1 MSRTSKILTTV
12 LLTLVLA
19 ALAVPVGIYL
29 APVFSPAGAGQSA
42 AAASLPASQQ
52 LPTAL
57 STLKGIDPLSGNA
70 PIPDPALLSQQL
82 ESTLVAQGG
91 GDFTALVQDAA
102 SGQVLYSRNASAPRI
117 PASNLK
123 LLTAVAALKNLGAEK
138 RLSTKVLSGADANS
152 IVLQAGGDVLLGKDA
167 SQPGKTVGH
176 AGVAT
181 LAAQTAAALKAAGVS
196 GPVSI
201 SVDDT
206 LFTGPALDQNWLPA
220 DVDAGEI
227 APVFPMALYG
237 ARLDPDVSVGPRPQ
251 DSPMSVAAVFA
262 AQLKSDGVQ
271 VGSSVQRAKAGD
283 GARTLA
289 AVDSA
294 TVAEQV
300 EYMLQASD
308 NYVAETMGRLTAL
321 AMKKDGSFTGA
332 TAAVKETIGSLG
344 VDTDGLVMGDSC
356 GLAVNDRVSA
366 EQLTRVVNV
375 MLTNPSQD
383 IRQAVLGLPIAG
395 LSGTLGDRYIDRTTV
410 GGAGLVRAKTG
421 TLNAVLS
428 LSGYVVDTDG
438 RLLVFSFIGND
449 FSAGSEQAK
458 PAIDKA
464 ATILAGCG
472 CSG

>member
-1 MSRTSKILTTV
+1 MSRTSKVLTAV
-12 LLTLVLA
+12 LLVLVLA
-19 ALAVPVGIYL
+19 ALAVPVGMNL
-29 APVFSPAGAGQSA
+29 ASVFGSTSPAQSA
-42 AAASLPASQQ
+42 PANRLPAAQQ
-52 LPTAL
+52 LPTSL
-57 STLKGIDPLSGNA
+57 STLNGIDPLSANA
-70 PIPDPALLSQQL
+70 PVPDPATLSQQL
-82 ESTLVAQGG
+82 ESTLVANGG
-91 GDFTALVQDAA
+91 GNFSALVQDAA
-102 SGQVLYSRNASAPRI
+102 TGTVLYSRNASAPKI

-123 LLTAVAALKNLGAEK
+123 LLTAVAALKNVGADQ
-138 RLSTKVLSGADANS
+138 RLSTKVLAGADPNS
-152 IVLQAGGDVLLGKDA
+152 IVLQAGGDVLLGKDV
-167 SQPGKTVGH
+167 SQPGQTVGH

-181 LAAQTAAALKAAGVS
+181 LAAGTAAALKAAGVS
-196 GPVSI
+196 GPVSLA
-201 SVDDT
+201 VDDT
-206 LFTGPALDQNWLPA
+206 LFTGPSLNPNWLPG
-220 DVDAGEI
+220 DVEAGEI

-237 ARLDPDVSVGPRPQ
+237 ARLDPAASVGARPQ

-271 VGSSVQRAKAGD
+271 VATGVQRAKAGA

-289 AVDSA
+289 EVASA

-321 AMKKDGSFTGA
+321 AMNKPGSFTGA
-332 TAAVKETIGSLG
+332 TAAVRETVASLG
-344 VDTDGLVMGDSC
+344 VTTDGLVMGDSC

-366 EQLTRVVNV
+366 EQLTQVVKI
-375 MLTNPSQD
+375 MLISPSQD
-383 IRQAVLGLPIAG
+383 IRKGVLGLPIAG

-449 FSAGSEQAK
+449 FSAGSDLAK
-458 PAIDKA
+458 PAVDKA

-472 CSG
+472 CT

>member
-19 ALAVPVGIYL
+19 ALAVPVGINL
-29 APVFSPAGAGQSA
+29 APVFSPAGTNQSA
-42 AAASLPASQQ
+42 SASLPASQQ
-52 LPTAL
+52 LPTSL
-57 STLKGIDPLSGNA
+57 STLNGIGSLSANA
-70 PIPDPALLSQQL
+70 PIPDPAVLSGQL
-82 ESTLVAQGG
+82 ESTLVAHGG
-91 GDFTALVQDAA
+91 GNFTALVQDAA

-123 LLTAVAALKNLGAEK
+123 LLTAVAALKNLGAQT
-138 RLSTKVLSGADANS
+138 RLHTRVLAGADANS
-152 IVLQAGGDVLLGKDA
+152 IVLQGGGDVLLGKDT

-176 AGVAT
+176 AGMTT

-196 GPVSI
+196 GPVKI

-206 LFTGPALDQNWLPA
+206 LFTGPALDPNWLQA

-237 ARLDPDVSVGPRPQ
+237 ARLDPDDSVGPRPQ
-251 DSPMSVAAVFA
+251 DSPMAVAAAFA
-262 AQLKSDGVQ
+262 AQLAAEGIQ
-271 VGSSVQRAKAGD
+271 VDTSVQRAKAST

-321 AMKKDGSFTGA
+321 AMKKDGSFSGA
-332 TAAVKETIGSLG
+332 TAAVKETIGALG
-344 VDTDGLVMGDSC
+344 VDTEGLVMGDSC

-366 EQLTRVVNV
+366 EQLTQVVKV

-383 IRQAVLGLPIAG
+383 IRQGVLGLPIAG

-421 TLNAVLS
+421 TLNAVIS

-449 FSAGSEQAK
+449 FSGGSDQGK

-464 ATILAGCG
+464 ATILASCG